1 MRAQTP
7 QTKVLLL
14 LPYCTSGPEM
24 ALAMAG
30 SRAKDLHNSHCSQRS
45 ASTAELKRSSGA
57 GASKPSRSSSN
68 LEITLEGIDMIF
80 PFSENWPANYN
91 FSLFSKLPTNYPKNQ
106 KIFKKQS
113 KIRGDPR
120 IFGKN
125 RLLFEYF

>member
-1 MRAQTP
+1 MEFKPPIIET
-7 QTKVLLL
+7 
-14 LPYCTSGPEM
+14 YI
-24 ALAMAG
+24 
-30 SRAKDLHNSHCSQRS
+30 
-45 ASTAELKRSSGA
+45 GA
-57 GASKPSRSSSN
+57 RDK
-68 LEITLEGIDMIF
+68 IF

-125 RLLFEYF
+125 RLFFEYFSIWVIC